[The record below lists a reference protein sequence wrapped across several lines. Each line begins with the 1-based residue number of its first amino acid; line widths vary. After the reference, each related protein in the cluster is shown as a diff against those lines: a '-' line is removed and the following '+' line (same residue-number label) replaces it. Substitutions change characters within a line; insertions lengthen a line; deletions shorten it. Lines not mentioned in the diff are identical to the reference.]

1 MPYAF
6 RFRHP
11 RALTATLVAALAVAL
26 ADAAVAQSDTSRVD
40 RPVTD
45 SLASPADTT
54 SVGRSLFDES
64 EADAP
69 VGSWRC
75 TRRSAEGQPP
85 TELTL
90 ELRPNGRWADRSGP
104 RAISA
109 RYEWDAPSRTLRLL
123 SAGGAP
129 LYTLRLEKKKRLVG
143 DGVRCERAD

>member
-1 MPYAF
+1 MPQSF
-6 RFRHP
+6 RLHHP
-11 RALTATLVAALAVAL
+11 RAIAAGLVALLAAALG
-26 ADAAVAQSDTSRVD
+26 DAAAQSPDTSRVD
-40 RPVTD
+40 RPSAD
-45 SLASPADTT
+45 SLAAPADSAAADRTD
-54 SVGRSLFDES
+54 LDAS

-75 TRRSAEGQPP
+75 SRRSPEGQPP
-85 TELTL
+85 SALNF

-109 RYEWDAPSRTLRLL
+109 RYEWDAPSGTLTLL

-129 LYTLRLEKKKRLVG
+129 LYTLRLEKRKRLVG